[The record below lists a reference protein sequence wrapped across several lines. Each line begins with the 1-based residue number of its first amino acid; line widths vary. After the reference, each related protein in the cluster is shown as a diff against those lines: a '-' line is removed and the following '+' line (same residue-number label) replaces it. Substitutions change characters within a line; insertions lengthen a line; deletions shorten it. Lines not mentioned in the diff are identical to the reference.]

1 MMFRKWIYGILAV
14 IGIVVLIL
22 VDMTMVVPFSTNPI
36 VASALVLIID
46 LFLLYLLY
54 FVRCF
59 EQNQTSI

>member
-36 VASALVLIID
+36 VASALVLIFY
-46 LFLLYLLY
+46 LFLLYLII
-54 FVRCF
+54 FRKVF
-59 EQNQTSI
+59 